1 MIAFLHDES
10 VDKAI
15 IGRRSGAINATE
27 RDEMKL
33 ARNKATTPP
42 APPVNR
48 SRQVATRVSAKQIQL
63 LRKSFA
69 LIEPQAAIAG
79 LIFYRN
85 LFTLDPSL
93 KSMFHTSIE
102 LQGRKLM
109 EALNYT
115 IATIEDPAMLVP
127 VLEGLGRRHVSY
139 GVKDIHYVA
148 VIAAFLETLA
158 EVLGTGCTSPVCDA
172 WKAALAFVADT
183 MKRGASQTAI
193 FNS

>member
-1 MIAFLHDES
+1 MIAFPHDES
-10 VDKAI
+10 VDDGI
-15 IGRRSGAINATE
+15 IGRRAGAS
-27 RDEMKL
+27 DEMKL
-33 ARNKATTPP
+33 ARNKAITPP
-42 APPVNR
+42 APPANR
-48 SRQVATRVSAKQIQL
+48 SQQAATEVSAKEIQL

-69 LIEPQAAIAG
+69 WIEPKAAIAG

-85 LFTLDPSL
+85 LFTLEPSL

-109 EALNYT
+109 ESLNFT
-115 IATIEDPAMLVP
+115 VATFENPAVLVP

-139 GVKDIHYVA
+139 GVKDIHYDT
-148 VIAAFLETLA
+148 VIAALLETLK
-158 EVLGTGCTSPVCDA
+158 EVLGAAFTSDVHAA
-172 WKAALAFVADT
+172 WQAALGFVANT

>member
-1 MIAFLHDES
+1 MLAFPHDES
-10 VDKAI
+10 VDKVI
-15 IGRRSGAINATE
+15 IGRRPGAINLAQCGA
-27 RDEMKL
+27 MKL
-33 ARNKATTPP
+33 SRNKGTPP
-42 APPVNR
+42 FAPPANR
-48 SRQVATRVSAKQIQL
+48 SQQVATRVSAKQIQL

-115 IATIEDPAMLVP
+115 IATLEDPTMLVP
-127 VLEGLGRRHVSY
+127 VLEGLGRRHISY
-139 GVKDIHYVA
+139 GVKDIHYDT
-148 VIAAFLETLA
+148 VIAAFLETLT
-158 EVLGTGCTSPVCDA
+158 EVLGAAFTSRVCDA
-172 WKAALAFVADT
+172 WKAALGFVAGT
-183 MKRGASQTAI
+183 MKRGAFQTAI